1 MIVRRLGPRD
11 RYDAERFAVA
21 AAFPPW
27 HRPSGDELED
37 ARVARWLSGWD
48 EEVGFGVEARG
59 GLVGAAWARSVEP
72 RLFVDDDGAPL
83 WELIIAIDEPFRG
96 LGLGQ
101 QLVRVLH
108 QLVASLSLPGL
119 VLTVSDQHCVALRL
133 YRACGFAERGRTP
146 SGQLIMT
153 WVEG

>member
-1 MIVRRLGPRD
+1 M
-11 RYDAERFAVA
+11 VA

-27 HRPSGDELED
+27 HRPSGEELEG

-48 EEVGFGVEARG
+48 EEVGFGVEATG
-59 GLVGAAWARSVEP
+59 GLLGAAWARIVEP
-72 RLFVDDDGAPL
+72 RLFVNDGAPL

-96 LGLGQ
+96 HGLGQ
-101 QLVRVLH
+101 QLVRDLQ

-119 VLTVSDQHCVALRL
+119 VLTVSDQNSVALRL
-133 YRACGFAERGRTP
+133 YRARGFTEQGRTA

-153 WVEG
+153 WLAE